1 MEKKFFIANQSN
13 LHTFHEFGSAKPF
26 LTGKSIN
33 VEVKTVVNLS
43 KKHGKPDFIRM
54 DVEGH
59 EVEIIRS
66 LLDEIKKGG
75 VKPIICF
82 EPHISSYNSKHDFKP
97 ILESL
102 FKLGYITKY
111 LSSNSIS
118 GTKRIMSLNKNYKS
132 KITVK
137 SDGEIRSIFEN
148 INNKD
153 TINILTRIG
162 GARTVL
168 LKPN

>member
-1 MEKKFFIANQSN
+1 MNLQKKTLNFLRKNLKLNNISIKKCVIINSAISDFIVKKFFIANQSN

-118 GTKRIMSLNKNYKS
+118 GTKRIMSL
-132 KITVK
+132 
-137 SDGEIRSIFEN
+137 
-148 INNKD
+148 
-153 TINILTRIG
+153 
-162 GARTVL
+162 
-168 LKPN
+168 

>member
-1 MEKKFFIANQSN
+1 MTLNQ
-13 LHTFHEFGSAKPF
+13 
-26 LTGKSIN
+26 
-33 VEVKTVVNLS
+33 V
-43 KKHGKPDFIRM
+43 
-54 DVEGH
+54 
-59 EVEIIRS
+59 
-66 LLDEIKKGG
+66 
-75 VKPIICF
+75 
-82 EPHISSYNSKHDFKP
+82 
-97 ILESL
+97 LESL